1 MKKNYYFL
9 IILILF
15 ATFFYIPRASAHTLI
30 RIFASDA
37 VSKPLRIIGNIFEK
51 EHRGVKIDYEFS
63 ASGVFR
69 VGILGGVPP
78 DIYITSN
85 EKYQGDL
92 MERAAINSYKVFA
105 YDYLAAA
112 TPYENPAGVNE
123 SNLISKLM
131 NENVSLTIASPNFS
145 PAGYYTIHMF
155 KTINKKT
162 PGAFN
167 KIVGHAN
174 QLLSPALII
183 PLLKNGK
190 TDIGI
195 LYASQAAGLKKERT
209 GINII
214 QIPAQYNTKAKFT
227 ISILNRS
234 PYHFV
239 SPMRKKLDKEF
250 KKLLLSKTGQKT
262 LKQWG
267 FSPV

>member
-1 MKKNYYFL
+1 MKKIFFL

-15 ATFFYIPRASAHTLI
+15 STFFYIPRASAHTLI

-51 EHRGVKIDYEFS
+51 EHHGVKMNYEFS
-63 ASGVFR
+63 AAGVFR

-78 DIYITSN
+78 DIYIASN
-85 EKYQGDL
+85 EKYQDDF
-92 MERAAINSYKVFA
+92 MEAAIINSYKVFA

-112 TPYENPAGVNE
+112 TPYANRAGINE
-123 SNLISKLM
+123 SNLISKLT
-131 NENVSLTIASPNFS
+131 NKNISLTVASPNFS
-145 PAGYYTIHMF
+145 PAGHYTMNMF
-155 KTINKKT
+155 RAINKRY

-167 KIVGHAN
+167 KIADHAN
-174 QLLSPALII
+174 KILSPALII

-195 LYASQAAGLKKERT
+195 LYASQLAGLKRE
-209 GINII
+209 GISINA
-214 QIPAQYNTKAKFT
+214 IPISSQYNTRVTFT
-227 ISILNRS
+227 VSILNKS
-234 PYHFV
+234 PFHFV
-239 SPMRKKLDKEF
+239 SPQRKKLNKEF
-250 KKLLLSKTGQKT
+250 EKLLLSKTGQKI